1 LAVRRI
7 EIDRERCE
15 GPSCALCV
23 EVCDRGVL
31 DVKGDEVVIVN
42 LEACD
47 ACDECVRVCPN
58 DAIDIYRYRER
69 QFLSAMV
76 RAMRGDPSGL
86 EVARKVVMRG
96 RDVFGDTWF
105 YLTREVERTS
115 RIKRMARRE
124 GKRARL
130 YECRCKLCGKR
141 FKSNKKV
148 DVCSECANKRS
159 RQERVSRRFTRKG

>member
-1 LAVRRI
+1 MRIVRRI
-7 EIDRERCE
+7 EIDRTRCE

-31 DVKGDEVVIVN
+31 KVKGEEIVIAD

-76 RAMRGDPSGL
+76 RAMHGDDNGL
-86 EVARKVVMRG
+86 EIARKVVMRG
-96 RDVFGDTWF
+96 KDVFGDTWF
-105 YLTREVERTS
+105 YLRRELERTG
-115 RIKRMARRE
+115 RIKREAELE
-124 GKRARL
+124 GKRAKL
-130 YECRCKLCGKR
+130 YECTCKICGKK
-141 FKSNKKV
+141 FKSNKKL
-148 DVCSECANKRS
+148 DVCSKCSGR
-159 RQERVSRRFTRKG
+159 